1 MPDTTIRAVAPGR
14 VNLIG
19 DHTDHTGGWVLPAAI
34 DLATTVEGHH
44 VDEPVVELRSDGA
57 GGTARFD
64 LPVEDAT
71 AVTPEWGRYVA
82 GVAALLGRRRGFV
95 GTVRSTVPIG
105 GGLSSSAA
113 LLVGSALAL
122 GAEDSDPIGLATLCQ
137 RAEQSAV
144 GVPCGVMDHLA
155 SISGRA
161 GHALL
166 IDTSELTVEP
176 VALPDGVEVRV
187 VDSGVSRALVGS
199 EYAERR
205 RRCEAANGIVGSL
218 RDAGIRDVESIGDP
232 LVRAA
237 GRHVVSENRR
247 VRDAAAALDAGDLA
261 AFGQLMAQSHA
272 SLRDDLEVS
281 TPVVDALVERM
292 SATPGVIGARMTGAG
307 FGGWVVVLCEPNS
320 VDVGLVVQL
329 ADGASV
335 SRGPAS
341 R

>member
-1 MPDTTIRAVAPGR
+1 
-14 VNLIG
+14 
-19 DHTDHTGGWVLPAAI
+19 
-34 DLATTVEGHH
+34 
-44 VDEPVVELRSDGA
+44 
-57 GGTARFD
+57 
-64 LPVEDAT
+64 
-71 AVTPEWGRYVA
+71 
-82 GVAALLGRRRGFV
+82 
-95 GTVRSTVPIG
+95 
-105 GGLSSSAA
+105 
-113 LLVGSALAL
+113 
-122 GAEDSDPIGLATLCQ
+122 
-137 RAEQSAV
+137 
-144 GVPCGVMDHLA
+144 MDHLA
-155 SISGRA
+155 SIGGRA
-161 GHALL
+161 GHALRS
-166 IDTSELTVEP
+166 DTSVLTVEP